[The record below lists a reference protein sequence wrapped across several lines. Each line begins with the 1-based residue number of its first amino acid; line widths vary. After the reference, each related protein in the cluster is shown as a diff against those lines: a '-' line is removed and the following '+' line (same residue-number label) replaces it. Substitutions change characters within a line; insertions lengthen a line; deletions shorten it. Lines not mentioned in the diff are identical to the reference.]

1 MGKCFAELLQIA
13 EIVGGRIPVLSAKS
27 FWVISL
33 TASMTFTLNFIITE
47 SFLSFG
53 AGRRGKQKTPLT
65 KNVKGENLH
74 NEIRTVEITGLY
86 KDGVCGEIDN

>member
-33 TASMTFTLNFIITE
+33 TASMTFTLNFIIT
-47 SFLSFG
+47 
-53 AGRRGKQKTPLT
+53 KYPLVDNMVLHIISRFSLYVNT
-65 KNVKGENLH
+65 KNEK
-74 NEIRTVEITGLY
+74 
-86 KDGVCGEIDN
+86 